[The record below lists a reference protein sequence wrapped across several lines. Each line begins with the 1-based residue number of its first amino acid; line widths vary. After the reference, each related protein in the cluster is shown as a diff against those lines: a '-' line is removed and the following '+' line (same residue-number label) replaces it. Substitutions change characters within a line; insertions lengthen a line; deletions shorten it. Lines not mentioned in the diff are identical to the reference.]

1 MRENLRVIG
10 LCLVLVCYIKTDS
23 ENSAFKV
30 KERLLNDST
39 SLELGAIDLAKPPSP
54 GQRAIDQAMILFDI
68 KVSKDVDWP
77 LYDPYLEDYYR
88 AIALQEEVL
97 GRKSILIGKA
107 SFYSWG
113 VLGSTLAHEIE
124 VHGRQSI
131 FWLSLRARLFGISAA
146 SAEVEA
152 YNYEIY
158 SAKRFGL
165 TKEDISSLK
174 EQREDQ
180 LRGLFKD
187 SKRILKDGCL

>member
-1 MRENLRVIG
+1 MRQNLSTIG
-10 LCLVLVCYIKTDS
+10 LCLILACYIKTDS

-30 KERLLNDST
+30 KEWLLNDT
-39 SLELGAIDLAKPPSP
+39 SSLDLETIDLTKPPTP

-68 KVSKDVDWP
+68 KVSKGIDWP
-77 LYDPYLEDYYR
+77 LYDPHLGYKYR

-131 FWLSLRARLFGISAA
+131 FWLSLRARLFGISTA

-187 SKRILKDGCL
+187 SKRNLKDGCL